1 MLVYAF
7 ANYFSAIEY
16 IGLSAHKKALETLYR
31 PLQWSRRLS
40 VPLDGLKGGVSK
52 SIRILVAICQL

>member
-31 PLQWSRRLS
+31 PLQWTRRLS

-52 SIRILVAICQL
+52 SI